1 MITGVGMSRSQRLQN
16 SRGKWSLRLTTALL
30 ASGSISTLAQAQT
43 TQDAPA
49 TSVSEVIV
57 TAQKRAQ
64 KLIDVPISMTV
75 ITGDQARD
83 AGVNSMLDLARITPG
98 LDIGQNSG
106 EGDFPFISLR
116 GVSMRDFADTNESPS
131 AVYLNDFYKASLTGL
146 DNQTYDLDRIE
157 VLRGPQG
164 ALYGRNATGGLINF
178 ITKGPSD
185 HFEGYGDVLVADYGR
200 YKLEGAVGG
209 PITDK
214 VSGRLSVYHHEFS
227 GYTKNIFPGGDDGNA
242 LDATS
247 VRGQLK
253 ATPTPTLDAS
263 LFIEYYDNDNEAG
276 NFFAHR
282 SAKQDPV
289 TGLAVANPGKPDSFG
304 YVDPVGGDPR
314 NTNSNEDAYLRTHQF
329 TAIAKVNKRFDGFEI
344 ASITGFENGK
354 KDAVFDSDSDPNPRS
369 TQVHPK
375 TQEFSQELRAQ
386 GEMDKLNWV
395 TGLYYFDYHV
405 KGYQSRKTSA
415 AIGYRPKVFYDLHT
429 ESYAAFANA
438 DYKLTNTLTATGGI
452 RYTHEGKRYD
462 LNNTDVK
469 LVFNPRTVGDRA
481 KRDDD
486 DVSLNGRL
494 SWKPMRNLLFY
505 AGVSQGFKGGTFNVG
520 YTAIPTSA
528 IPVKPEKLTDY
539 EAGAKAS
546 LFAGRLDLTGA
557 VFYYDYKDSQA
568 YQFDAVA
575 QSSTTFNRDA
585 DTYGQEIEAT
595 WRPLRGLEIEA
606 SVSHLDANL
615 KKVQLTGL
623 TAPGPIVD
631 RKAPLAPDWSST
643 LEARYSWPAWF
654 GGSFALQGD
663 LSYKSS
669 QYFDAFNS
677 PFQREPEYVIGDLR
691 ASWTDAERRL
701 TVAVFADNVGDTV
714 YRTYAF
720 DLSFLGQATSV
731 YGKPRWVGGEVT
743 YKF

>member
-1 MITGVGMSRSQRLQN
+1 MGSLRGRRETGAGWGVGLA
-16 SRGKWSLRLTTALL
+16 TALL
-30 ASGSISTLAQAQT
+30 ASASAATMAQAQ
-43 TQDAPA
+43 AAGEPA
-49 TSVSEVIV
+49 ASSVSEVVV

-83 AGVNSMLDLARITPG
+83 AGVNSTLDLARITPG

-131 AVYLNDFYKASLTGL
+131 AVYLNDFYKASLNGL

-178 ITKGPSD
+178 ITKGPTD
-185 HFEGYGDVLVADYGR
+185 HFEGYGDVLVAERGR

-209 PITDK
+209 PITDQI
-214 VSGRLSVYHHEFS
+214 SGRLSVYHHEFS
-227 GYTKNIFPGGDDGNA
+227 GYTKNIFPGSEDGNA

-253 ATPTPTLDAS
+253 LTPTPTLDAS
-263 LFIEYYDNDNEAG
+263 LFVQYYDNDNEAG
-276 NFFAHR
+276 NFFSHKSVR
-282 SAKQDPV
+282 QDPV
-289 TGLAVANPGKPDSFG
+289 TGLAVDNPGKPDSFG
-304 YVDPVGGDPR
+304 YVDPPGDPR

-354 KDAVFDSDSDPNPRS
+354 KDAVFDSDSSPNPRS

-375 TQEFSQELRAQ
+375 TQQFSQELRAQ
-386 GEMDKLNWV
+386 GATDKLNWV

-405 KGYQSRKTSA
+405 KGYQSRKTVA
-415 AIGYRPKVFYDLHT
+415 AVGYRPNVYYDLHT

-438 DYKLTNTLTATGGI
+438 DYKLTQTLTATGGI

-462 LNNTDVK
+462 LNNTDIK
-469 LVFNPRTVGDRA
+469 FVFNPTTVGDRA
-481 KRDDD
+481 KRDDG
-486 DVSLNGRL
+486 DVSVNARL
-494 SWKPMRNLLFY
+494 SWKPMPNVLVY
-505 AGVSQGFKGGTFNVG
+505 GGVSQGFKGGTFNVG
-520 YTAIPTSA
+520 YTAIASSA

-546 LFAGRLDLTGA
+546 LFNGRLDLTGA
-557 VFYYDYKDSQA
+557 AFYYDYTDSQA

-585 DTYGQEIEAT
+585 VIYGQEVAAT
-595 WRPLRGLEIEA
+595 LRPMQGLELQA
-606 SVSHLDANL
+606 SISHLDATL

-623 TAPGPIVD
+623 SAPGPIVD

-643 LEARYSWPAWF
+643 LEARYTWPAWF
-654 GGSFALQGD
+654 GGYFALQGD

-669 QYFDAFNS
+669 QFFDAFNS
-677 PFQREPEYVIGDLR
+677 PAQFEPEYVIGDVR
-691 ASWTDAERRL
+691 ASWTDANRRL
-701 TVAVFADNVGDTV
+701 TVSVFADNVGDTA

-731 YGKPRWVGGEVT
+731 WGKPRWVGGEVS